1 MLTFV
6 AFLFVF
12 GIVVFAHE
20 LGHFFLAK
28 AVGVRV
34 DEFGLGFGKRLV
46 SYKYGETLYSLNLV
60 PLGGFVRLAGMD
72 GDEDNMAPDS
82 FNAKKVWQR
91 IAVIASGPL
100 MNFVL
105 ALLLIF
111 LVFFF
116 YGMPSPSKFT
126 VIGEVMPGQ
135 PAANIGL
142 KAGEQ
147 IIAVNGSKVNSWA
160 ELVDCI
166 AKNPNQKIKLKILQT
181 DSVQVEKEIIP
192 VYDQEMKKGMIGIKP
207 KIVYQQIGFWQS
219 LKIAC
224 LQTFGV
230 TAAILVS
237 LFQMITGQLSGDVAG
252 PIGIAQMAGQAARV
266 GFEKVLQLTAI
277 LSINLGLFNLL
288 PIPALDGGRLFF
300 LFIEGIR
307 GKAIDPKK
315 EGLVH
320 FAGFIIL
327 MLILLLVTYKDI
339 LRLF

>member
-46 SYKYGETLYSLNLV
+46 SYKYGETIYSFNLI

-72 GDEDNMAPDS
+72 GDENNIATDS
-82 FNAKKVWQR
+82 FNAKKIWQK

-105 ALLLIF
+105 ALLLMF

-116 YGMPSPSKFT
+116 YGIPTPSKFM

-135 PAANIGL
+135 PAAAIGL
-142 KAGEQ
+142 KAGDQ
-147 IIAVNGSKVNSWA
+147 IIAVDGSEVNSWA
-160 ELVDCI
+160 ELVDYI
-166 AKNPNQKIKLKILQT
+166 AENPNRKIKLKILQT
-181 DSVQVEKEIIP
+181 DSVLTEKEIVP
-192 VYDQEMKKGMIGIKP
+192 VYDSEMKKGMIGIKL
-207 KIVYQQIGFWQS
+207 KIIYQQLGFWQS

-224 LQTFGV
+224 LQTFGMI
-230 TAAILVS
+230 AAIFVS

-252 PIGIAQMAGQAARV
+252 PLGIAQMAGQAAKA
-266 GFEKVLQLTAI
+266 GFERVLQLTAI

-307 GKAIDPKK
+307 GKAIDPRK

-327 MLILLLVTYKDI
+327 MIILLLVTYKDI

>member
-1 MLTFV
+1 MLTFI

-46 SYKYGETLYSLNLV
+46 SYKYGETLYSLNLI
-60 PLGGFVRLAGMD
+60 PLGGFVKLAGMD
-72 GDEDNMAPDS
+72 GDEKNTADDS
-82 FNAKKVWQR
+82 FNSKKVWQK

-105 ALLLIF
+105 ALILIF

-116 YGMPSPSKFT
+116 YGMPIPSKFT
-126 VIGEVMPGQ
+126 VIGEVMPGY
-135 PAANIGL
+135 PAAELGL
-142 KAGEQ
+142 RAGDQ
-147 IIAVNGSKVNSWA
+147 IVAVNGEKMDSWQ
-160 ELVDCI
+160 ELVDHI
-166 AKNPNQKIKLKILQT
+166 AENHQQKLKLKILRA
-181 DSVQVEKEIIP
+181 DSKTIEKEVLP

-207 KIVYQQIGFWQS
+207 KVVYQQLGFFQS
-219 LKIAC
+219 LKTAC

-230 TAAILVS
+230 TVAILLS

-252 PIGIAQMAGQAARV
+252 PIGIAQMAGQAAKV

-327 MLILLLVTYKDI
+327 MIILLLVTYKDL